1 MKILATS
8 DIHGDSRWVKE
19 LANRAEKEK
28 VDLVLLCGDLTFG
41 EDFSENLIGPFK
53 EKNLRVALIP
63 GNHESM
69 ATANFLSEKYGV
81 ENLQYNSMLLGKI
94 GIFGMGGA
102 NIGPFPVSE
111 DEILDTLKKNY
122 DKIKNAKTKIMVT
135 HSHPSGSLIEKMSYP
150 GSSSVK
156 KALDYF
162 KPDLHLCGHIH
173 ECEGMEE
180 VLGKT
185 RVVNV
190 GKKGK
195 IIEIKE
201 DF

>member
-19 LANRAEKEK
+19 LAKKASKEK
-28 VDLVLLCGDLTFG
+28 IDLVLLCGDLTYG
-41 EDFSENLIGPFK
+41 EEFSENLIGPFK
-53 EKNLRVALIP
+53 EKGLKVALIP

-69 ATANFLSEKYGV
+69 ATANFLAEKYGV
-81 ENLQYNSMLLGKI
+81 ENLQYNSIKLGDI
-94 GIFGMGGA
+94 GLFGMGGA

-111 DEILDTLKKNY
+111 DEILETLKKNY
-122 DKIKNAKTKIMVT
+122 DKVKDTKTKIMVT
-135 HSHPSGSLIEKMSYP
+135 HAHPSGTLIEKVSFP
-150 GSSSVK
+150 GSPSIK
-156 KALDYF
+156 KAIEYF

-185 RVVNV
+185 KVINV

-195 IIEIKE
+195 IIEIK